1 MDAYIFEFSSKDP
14 NVASI
19 IGRDGPMEKA
29 KSFELARELVR
40 SGRTITVMLGNAG
53 REMFEAMAG
62 VPRMEL
68 ASLKTPAILTA
79 IRDGQV
85 WIEANSLANFLAS
98 SVTHR
103 FSTKLLDKSPACCAE
118 HIGEHIFRGIFNM
131 IVSASGLV
139 ASDFLRKAEVQLD
152 NKPSSESPSDVPEK
166 AAV

>member
-14 NVASI
+14 SVASI

-29 KSFELARELVR
+29 NLLELARDLVS

-53 REMFEAMAG
+53 REMFEAMAD

-68 ASLKTPAILTA
+68 GSLKTPAILTA

-98 SVTHR
+98 SVTHK
-103 FSTKLLDKSPACCAE
+103 FSAKLLDKSPVCCAQ
-118 HIGEHIFRGIFNM
+118 HLGEHIFRGVFNM

-139 ASDFLRKAEVQLD
+139 ASDFLPKAEVQLD
-152 NKPSSESPSDVPEK
+152 DKPTSESPSDLPEK